1 MINSY
6 QGEIREAANRQRA
19 GLQVP
24 DQVSKDIN
32 RLQSRLVT
40 NQSSLDL
47 LKQREQNIRADFDKQ
62 LVRYRF
68 LLEED
73 TGESGDS

>member
-1 MINSY
+1 
-6 QGEIREAANRQRA
+6 
-19 GLQVP
+19 
-24 DQVSKDIN
+24 
-32 RLQSRLVT
+32 VT
-40 NQSSLDL
+40 NQSSLDAL
-47 LKQREQNIRADFDKQ
+47 NAREQNIRDDFDKQ